1 VAQFI
6 LPGYHVSGIVAG
18 ILGSLVITVVNWALH
33 AIFGG
38 RR

>member
-1 VAQFI
+1 
-6 LPGYHVSGIVAG
+6 VAG